1 MLDHADRNHHN
12 SINMSN
18 IKVGDYVMWRG
29 AWGTEVPKKAKVIGL
44 ELTRSPKDKEGVIVE
59 QVKAGDHFLV
69 DLDNGKW
76 AYGWQIKPI
85 E

>member
-1 MLDHADRNHHN
+1 
-12 SINMSN
+12 MSK

-44 ELTRSPKDKEGVIVE
+44 ELTRSLKDKEGVSVTE
-59 QVKAGDHFLV
+59 VDPQTDNFLV

-76 AYGWQIKPI
+76 AYGWQVNTLKQ
-85 E
+85 